1 MGATRFVDRYGSV
14 RALVLPPSGD
24 EACVLPALALIGPRV
39 LRKLRTPLALP
50 AALLLLAACGSSDAG
65 PIMLG
70 AAGPWAEGYGAMNK
84 RGIELALEHL
94 NARSEHKTRP
104 VEVVFR
110 DDQANGIRAA
120 AIAQEFVDNPTV
132 LAVIGHVNSAAMVAA
147 AKVYDGRLPAVA
159 TTATSPDLT
168 GISPWTFRVISSDS
182 ANGLQLARFAA
193 KLGRHRVAILYEN
206 NSYGRGLTESFTR
219 HFSGRVVSVDPIS
232 DAGDQNFEPFV
243 SYYGRVR
250 PDLVFV
256 AGTEASGITLVREVR
271 RQRLDVDL
279 LGGDGWTGLSVDTA
293 NAEGVW
299 VGTPFTAEDPRSDA
313 RRFVDAFKTKFGY
326 TPDGNAALA
335 YDATM
340 LLVHAVQTVGADRAK
355 IRRFL
360 ATAGARDAYRGV
372 TGTIRFQ
379 ANGDPVAKSFVMTRI
394 RRGAL
399 IVDARQ

>member
-1 MGATRFVDRYGSV
+1 
-14 RALVLPPSGD
+14 
-24 EACVLPALALIGPRV
+24 V
-39 LRKLRTPLALP
+39 LRKSRDSLALP
-50 AALLLLAACGSSDAG
+50 AALLLLVACGSGDAA
-65 PIMLG
+65 PILLG
-70 AAGPWAEGYGAMNK
+70 AAGPWTEGYGAMNR

-94 NARSEHKTRP
+94 NARSEHKSRP
-104 VEVVFR
+104 VRVLFR
-110 DDQANGIRAA
+110 DDEGNGAKAA
-120 AIAQEFVDNPTV
+120 AIAQEFVENPAV
-132 LAVIGHVNSAAMVAA
+132 LAVVGHVNSGAMVAA

-193 KLGRHRVAILYEN
+193 KLGRQRVAILYEN

-219 HFSGRVVSVDPIS
+219 HFTGHVVSTDPIS

-243 SYYGRVR
+243 SYYRRVR

-271 RQRLDVDL
+271 RQGLDIDL
-279 LGGDGWTGLSVDTA
+279 MGSDGWTGLSVDTA
-293 NAEGVW
+293 NAEGVL
-299 VGTPFTAEDPRSDA
+299 VGTPFTAEDPRMDA
-313 RRFVDAFKTKFGY
+313 RRFVDAFKARFGS

-340 LLVHAVQTVGADRAK
+340 LVVHAVQKAGPDRGR

-360 ATAGARDAYRGV
+360 ATAGGRDAYRGV
-372 TGTIRFQ
+372 TGTIRFH
-379 ANGDPVAKSFVMTRI
+379 ANGDPIDKSFVMTRI
-394 RRGAL
+394 ARGAL

>member
-1 MGATRFVDRYGSV
+1 M
-14 RALVLPPSGD
+14 
-24 EACVLPALALIGPRV
+24 
-39 LRKLRTPLALP
+39 RKLRTSLALP
-50 AALLLLAACGSSDAG
+50 AAVLVLAACGSPDPG
-65 PIMLG
+65 PIVLG

-84 RGIELALEHL
+84 RGVELALEHL
-94 NARSEHKTRP
+94 NARPEHKDRP

-110 DDQANGIRAA
+110 DDQGNGARAA
-120 AIAQEFVDNPTV
+120 AIANEFVENPTV
-132 LAVIGHVNSAAMVAA
+132 LAVVGHVNSGAMVAA

-193 KLGRHRVAILYEN
+193 KLGRRRVAILYEN
-206 NSYGRGLTESFTR
+206 NAYGRGLTDAFTR
-219 HFSGRVVSVDPIS
+219 HFAGDVISVDPIG
-232 DAGDQNFEPFV
+232 DAGDQNLEPFV
-243 SYYGRVR
+243 SYYRRVR

-256 AGTEASGITLVREVR
+256 AGTEASGITLVREIR
-271 RQRLDVDL
+271 RQRLEVEL

-299 VGTPFTAEDPRSDA
+299 VGTPFTAEDPRPDA
-313 RRFVDAFKTKFGY
+313 RRFVEAFRARFGY

-340 LLVHAVQTVGADRAK
+340 LLAYAVNKAGPDRAK

-360 ATAGARDAYRGV
+360 ATVGPRQAYRGV
-372 TGTIRFQ
+372 TGVIRFHPS
-379 ANGDPVAKSFVMTRI
+379 GDPIAKSFVMTRI
-394 RRGAL
+394 RRGAM
-399 IVDARQ
+399 VVEGAP

>member
-1 MGATRFVDRYGSV
+1 M
-14 RALVLPPSGD
+14 
-24 EACVLPALALIGPRV
+24 
-39 LRKLRTPLALP
+39 LP
-50 AALLLLAACGSSDAG
+50 AALLLLAACGSGGAG

-70 AAGPWAEGYGAMNK
+70 AAGPWTEGYGAMNK

-104 VEVVFR
+104 VEVIFR
-110 DDQANGIRAA
+110 DDQGNGAKAA
-120 AIAQEFVDNPTV
+120 AIAQEFVENPTV
-132 LAVIGHVNSAAMVAA
+132 LAVIGHVNSGAMVAA

-193 KLGRHRVAILYEN
+193 KLGRRRVAILYEN
-206 NSYGRGLTESFTR
+206 NSYGRGLTESFRR
-219 HFSGRVVSVDPIS
+219 HFTGEVLSVDPIS

-243 SYYGRVR
+243 AYYQRLR

-279 LGGDGWTGLSVDTA
+279 LGGDGWTGLSVDTV
-293 NAEGVW
+293 NVEGVL
-299 VGTPFTAEDPRSDA
+299 VGTPFTAEDPRADA
-313 RRFVDAFKTKFGY
+313 RRFVNAFKTKFGY
-326 TPDGNAALA
+326 MPDGNAALA

-340 LLVHAVQTVGADRAK
+340 LVVHAVQKVGPDRAK
-355 IRRFL
+355 IRHFL
-360 ATAGARDAYRGV
+360 ATAGPRDAYRGV
-372 TGTIRFQ
+372 TGMLRFHS
-379 ANGDPVAKSFVMTRI
+379 NGDPIAKSFIMTRL

>member
-1 MGATRFVDRYGSV
+1 
-14 RALVLPPSGD
+14 
-24 EACVLPALALIGPRV
+24 V
-39 LRKLRTPLALP
+39 LRKPRTALALP
-50 AALLLLAACGSSDAG
+50 AALLLLAACGSGDG
-65 PIMLG
+65 VPIMLG
-70 AAGPWAEGYGAMNK
+70 AAGPWTEGYGAMNK

-110 DDQANGIRAA
+110 DDQGNGAKA
-120 AIAQEFVDNPTV
+120 VAIAQEFVENPTV
-132 LAVIGHVNSAAMVAA
+132 LAVIGHVNSGAMVAA
-147 AKVYDGRLPAVA
+147 AKVYDGWLPAVA

-168 GISPWTFRVISSDS
+168 AISPWTFRVISSDS

-219 HFSGRVVSVDPIS
+219 HFTGQVVSVDPIS

-243 SYYGRVR
+243 SYYRRVR

-271 RQRLDVDL
+271 RQQLDVDL

-299 VGTPFTAEDPRSDA
+299 VGTPFTAEDPRADA
-313 RRFVDAFKTKFGY
+313 RRFVDAFKAKFGY

-340 LLVHAVQTVGADRAK
+340 LVVHAIQKVGADRAK

-360 ATAGARDAYRGV
+360 ASAGARDAYRGV
-372 TGTIRFQ
+372 TGTIRFH
-379 ANGDPVAKSFVMTRI
+379 ANGDPIAKSFVMTRI
-394 RRGAL
+394 QRGAL

>member
-1 MGATRFVDRYGSV
+1 MRK
-14 RALVLPPSGD
+14 
-24 EACVLPALALIGPRV
+24 PR
-39 LRKLRTPLALP
+39 TSLALP
-50 AALLLLAACGSSDAG
+50 AAVLLLAACSADGG
-65 PIMLG
+65 PIVLG

-94 NARSEHKTRP
+94 NARSEHKNRP

-110 DDQANGIRAA
+110 DDQANGARAA
-120 AIAQEFVDNPTV
+120 AIAQEFVENPTV
-132 LAVIGHVNSAAMVAA
+132 LAVVGHVNSGAMVAA
-147 AKVYDGRLPAVA
+147 AKIYDGRLPAVA

-168 GISPWTFRVISSDS
+168 GISSWTFRVISSDS

-193 KLGRHRVAILYEN
+193 TLRRSRVAILYEN
-206 NSYGRGLTESFTR
+206 NSYGRGLTDAFTR
-219 HFSGRVVSVDPIS
+219 HFAGHVISVDPIS

-243 SYYGRVR
+243 SYYRRVR

-256 AGTEASGITLVREVR
+256 AGTEASGITLVREIR
-271 RQRLDVDL
+271 RQGLDVEL

-299 VGTPFTAEDPRSDA
+299 VGTPFTAEDPRPDA
-313 RRFVDAFKTKFGY
+313 RRFVAAFKAKFGY

-340 LLVHAVQTVGADRAK
+340 LLVYAVQKVGPDRAK
-355 IRRFL
+355 IRHFL
-360 ATAGARDAYRGV
+360 ATAGPREAYRGV
-372 TGTIRFQ
+372 TGTIRFHP
-379 ANGDPVAKSFVMTRI
+379 NGDPIAKSFVMTRI

-399 IVDARQ
+399 VMERGS

>member
-1 MGATRFVDRYGSV
+1 M
-14 RALVLPPSGD
+14 
-24 EACVLPALALIGPRV
+24 
-39 LRKLRTPLALP
+39 LRKPMTSLALP
-50 AALLLLAACGSSDAG
+50 AALLLLAACSFGDAR
-65 PIMLG
+65 PIVLG
-70 AAGPWAEGYGAMNK
+70 AAGPWTEGYGAMNK

-94 NARSEHKTRP
+94 NARSEHKPRP

-110 DDQANGIRAA
+110 DDQGNGARAA
-120 AIAQEFVDNPTV
+120 SIAQEFVENPTV
-132 LAVIGHVNSAAMVAA
+132 LAVVGHVNSGAMVAA
-147 AKVYDGRLPAVA
+147 AKVYDGKLPAVA
-159 TTATSPDLT
+159 TTATSPDLS

-193 KLGRHRVAILYEN
+193 KLGRRRAAILYEN

-219 HFSGRVVSVDPIS
+219 HFTGHVVSIDPIG

-243 SYYGRVR
+243 SYYRRVR

-293 NAEGVW
+293 NVEGVW

-313 RRFVDAFKTKFGY
+313 RRFVDAFKARFGQ

-340 LLVHAVQTVGADRAK
+340 LLVHAVQKAGPDRAK

-360 ATAGARDAYRGV
+360 ASASPRDAYRGV
-372 TGTIRFQ
+372 TGTIRFHPS
-379 ANGDPVAKSFVMTRI
+379 GDPIAKSFVMTRI

-399 IVDARQ
+399 VVAAGR